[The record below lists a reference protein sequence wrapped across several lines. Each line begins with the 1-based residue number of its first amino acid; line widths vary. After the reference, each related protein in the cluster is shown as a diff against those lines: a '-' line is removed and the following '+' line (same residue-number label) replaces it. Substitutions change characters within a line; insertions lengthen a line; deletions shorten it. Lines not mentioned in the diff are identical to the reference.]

1 MIEINQEISIN
12 EDEIHLNYIRA
23 SGPGGQ
29 KVNKVSSAVQLRF
42 NAGNSPSLPE
52 DVRARLMKIAGK
64 RVTDDGIIIIEA
76 SQQRTQEGNRKDAI
90 NRLVE
95 LIREAAK
102 KPKERKKTEPTKK
115 AKQRRLD
122 EKHQQS
128 QKKKERKKITY

>member
-29 KVNKVSSAVQLRF
+29 KVNKASSAVQLRF
-42 NAGNSPSLPE
+42 NAENSPSLPE
-52 DVRARLMKIAGK
+52 DVRARLMQIAGK
-64 RVTDDGIIIIEA
+64 RVTDDGTIIIEA
-76 SQQRTQEGNRKDAI
+76 SQQRTQEGNRRDAI

-95 LIREAAK
+95 LIREATK
-102 KPKERKKTEPTKK
+102 KPKERKKTEPTKE

-128 QKKKERKKITY
+128 QKKKERKKIIY

>member
-1 MIEINQEISIN
+1 MIEINQKISIN

-29 KVNKVSSAVQLRF
+29 KVNKASSAVQLRF
-42 NAGNSPSLPE
+42 NAENSPSLPE
-52 DVRARLMKIAGK
+52 DVRARLMQIAGK
-64 RVTDDGIIIIEA
+64 RVTDDGTIIIEA
-76 SQQRTQEGNRKDAI
+76 SQQRTQEGNRRDAI

-95 LIREAAK
+95 LIREATK
-102 KPKERKKTEPTKK
+102 KPKERKKTEPTKE

-128 QKKKERKKITY
+128 QKKKERKKIIY